1 MIIIIIMLGIMDI
14 NYLKKIIFPDIYEED
29 IINEFEDLKF
39 ILHKS
44 KYDYY
49 YYTQNEKTI
58 NYKINTLRNS
68 IESSD
73 KLYIMLNIL
82 SVENSYIKKAVA
94 EYKSKNNM

>member
-1 MIIIIIMLGIMDI
+1 MDI
-14 NYLKKIIFPDIYEED
+14 NYLKKIIFPDSYEED

-49 YYTQNEKTI
+49 YYTQNENTI
-58 NYKINTLRNS
+58 NYKISTLKNS
-68 IESSD
+68 IDTSD

-82 SVENSYIKKAVA
+82 CVENNETKKLVNDYIKK
-94 EYKSKNNM
+94 NNL

>member
-1 MIIIIIMLGIMDI
+1 MLGIMDI

-58 NYKINTLRNS
+58 NYKISTLRNS
-68 IESSD
+68 IETSD

-82 SVENSYIKKAVA
+82 SVENNETKKLVA
-94 EYKSKNNM
+94 DYKSKNNM